1 MGKGDKRTRRGKIFA
16 GSYGNTRQKP
26 HTAAFVATEI
36 PAVEKAPKK
45 RTPKVV
51 KSAPAPEPVSE
62 HVEVV
67 SGSAGTE
74 GVSATP
80 ETAETPAPEKS
91 AAAPDTTEASAA
103 EAPETGAAAEE
114 KPQETTP
121 AEGSSND
128 AAA

>member
-16 GSYGNTRQKP
+16 GSFGKTRQRPSKP
-26 HTAAFVATEI
+26 TFVATEK
-36 PAVEKAPKK
+36 PVVEKAPKK

-62 HVEVV
+62 QGAVA

-80 ETAETPAPEKS
+80 GTTETPASGTAEPT
-91 AAAPDTTEASAA
+91 AEAGAA
-103 EAPETGAAAEE
+103 EA
-114 KPQETTP
+114 
-121 AEGSSND
+121 
-128 AAA
+128 

>member
-16 GSYGNTRQKP
+16 GSYGKTRQKP
-26 HTAAFVATEI
+26 HTAAFVASEK

-62 HVEVV
+62 HVDVV

-80 ETAETPAPEKS
+80 ETA
-91 AAAPDTTEASAA
+91 PDTTKAPAA
-103 EAPETGAAAEE
+103 EAPEASPAAEE
-114 KPQETTP
+114 KPHEPAP
-121 AEGSSND
+121 AEESSND
-128 AAA
+128 APA